1 MGVNE
6 WSRSRSSSASDGH
19 ERLGAVGRWGGR
31 SGGRQRL
38 LLRLG
43 VVAAG
48 LVGFPGTASA
58 HGPRGHGGEPVAFAV
73 VVGLPIVAGLAG
85 GAFAVRGRRAERT
98 NPTGHR
104 AGIVLGVLLAVLGVT
119 FAVSAATTSRW
130 LGIAGGAA
138 GALVGLWALRGFGAG
153 APGCHADL
161 ALVAVSAH
169 RLLEGAAV
177 GALYSTGAA
186 VGLLGAVLL
195 AGHTALETAA
205 VGGTYAAGPLRSR
218 AVGAVLLVQTGYAV
232 GAFAGLGAAHALP
245 VSTRTVVLA
254 VAGGAL
260 LIVGAGET
268 ERSITTVR
276 RASSG

>member
-1 MGVNE
+1 MGVIE
-6 WSRSRSSSASDGH
+6 ATESRSASASDGH
-19 ERLGAVGRWGGR
+19 ERLVAVGRRGGR
-31 SGGRQRL
+31 SGGRHRL

-43 VVAAG
+43 VVTAG
-48 LVGFPGTASA
+48 LVGSRGTASA
-58 HGPRGHGGEPVAFAV
+58 HGPQGHGGEPVAFAV

-85 GAFAVRGRRAERT
+85 GAFAIRGWQAEHAG
-98 NPTGHR
+98 PTGHR

-119 FAVSAATTSRW
+119 FAVSAATTSRG
-130 LGIAGGAA
+130 LGIAGGAV
-138 GALVGLWALRGFGAG
+138 GALVGLWALRGVGAG
-153 APGCHADL
+153 TPGCHADL
-161 ALVAVSAH
+161 ALGAVSAH
-169 RLLEGAAV
+169 RLLEGVAV

-186 VGLLGAVLL
+186 VGMLGAVLL
-195 AGHTALETAA
+195 AGHTVLETAA

-218 AVGAVLLVQTGYAV
+218 AVGAVLLVQAGYAV
-232 GAFAGLGAAHALP
+232 GAFAGLGVADALP